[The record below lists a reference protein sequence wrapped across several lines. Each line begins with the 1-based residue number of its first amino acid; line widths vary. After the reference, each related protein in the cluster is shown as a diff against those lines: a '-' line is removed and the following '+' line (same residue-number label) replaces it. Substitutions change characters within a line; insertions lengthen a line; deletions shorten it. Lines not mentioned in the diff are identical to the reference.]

1 MCPPPFSRASV
12 ACTARIDTTRRG
24 RSPATPAAWQQVTGD
39 LDELIGAGEIQPMGV
54 VMPDA
59 PWSDRGS
66 WYTDSLYTGDATGA
80 GAGTAVETAFTRD
93 LVEHVDATYR
103 TVEDREARAV
113 GGYSMGGAGALRFTL
128 AHQDTFSAGIVLSP
142 AVYVPQPPADSSAR
156 DHGGYG
162 VGTAPFDADR
172 YTELSYPT
180 ALAALDPA
188 LPVHLFVA
196 VGDDEWANPDPA
208 EATHDIDFESARLY
222 NQARRVPVGKPS
234 RSIPRVVM
242 FSPICPEATSK
253 PAIRNSSCSSA
264 WIR

>member
-1 MCPPPFSRASV
+1 MV
-12 ACTARIDTTRRG
+12 
-24 RSPATPAAWQQVTGD
+24 
-39 LDELIGAGEIQPMGV
+39 V

-59 PWSDRGS
+59 PWNDRGS

-93 LVEHVDATYR
+93 LVAHVDATYR

-172 YTELSYPT
+172 YTELSYP
-180 ALAALDPA
+180 
-188 LPVHLFVA
+188 
-196 VGDDEWANPDPA
+196 
-208 EATHDIDFESARLY
+208 
-222 NQARRVPVGKPS
+222 RRS
-234 RSIPRVVM
+234 RRSTRR
-242 FSPICPEATSK
+242 SRCT
-253 PAIRNSSCSSA
+253 CSSPSA
-264 WIR
+264 TTSGPTPTPPRPRTTSTSSPRASTTRRAASRA